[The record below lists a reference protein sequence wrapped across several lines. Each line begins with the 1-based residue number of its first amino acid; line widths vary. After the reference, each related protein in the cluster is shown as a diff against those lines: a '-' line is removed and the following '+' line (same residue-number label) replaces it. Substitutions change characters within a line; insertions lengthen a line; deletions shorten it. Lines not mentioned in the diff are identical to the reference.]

1 MPRGQYFPMRMGE
14 KQLALEDLAAWRE
27 RFRGEGK
34 RLVVT
39 NGCFDILHIGHA
51 TYLEGARALGDALL
65 VGLTGDASVRQLKG
79 EDRPLNPEEDRAC
92 MLAALASVDR
102 VCIFPQLTAMDFLAL
117 ARPDIYV
124 KGGDNTLETINQ
136 GERRFVES
144 IGGRIVLIPG
154 VPGKSTSKL
163 VERIKRL

>member
-1 MPRGQYFPMRMGE
+1 MRISE
-14 KQLALEDLAAWRE
+14 KLLALDDLAAWRE
-27 RFRGEGK
+27 QLRRDGK

-39 NGCFDILHIGHA
+39 NGCFDILHVGHA
-51 TYLEGARALGDALL
+51 TYLEGARALGDVLL
-65 VGLTGDASVRQLKG
+65 VGLTGDDSVRQLKG
-79 EDRPLNPEEDRAC
+79 ADRPLNPEDDRAR

-102 VCIFPQLTAMDFLAL
+102 VCIFPQLTALHFLSL

-136 GERRFVES
+136 EERRFVES
-144 IGGRIVLIPG
+144 SGGKIVLIPG

-163 VERIKRL
+163 VERLKRL

>member
-1 MPRGQYFPMRMGE
+1 MRIGE
-14 KQLALEDLAAWRE
+14 KRLALDDLVVWRE
-27 RFRGEGK
+27 ELRGAGK

-39 NGCFDILHIGHA
+39 NGCFDILHVGHA
-51 TYLEGARALGDALL
+51 TYLEGARELGDALL
-65 VGLTGDASVRQLKG
+65 VGLTGDAAVRQLKG
-79 EDRPLNPEEDRAC
+79 EDRPLNPEEDRAR

-102 VCIFPQLTAMDFLAL
+102 VCIFPQLTALHFLSL

-136 GERRFVES
+136 EERRFVES

-163 VERIKRL
+163 VQRIKTL